1 MSIGEKNS
9 INYRIH
15 GTDSSKLPVV
25 LLHGLMG
32 FAGNWGKIWPKLN
45 DRRVL
50 VLDQRGHGKSFHA
63 PAGAYGP
70 DEYAADVY
78 RVLKDIGWE
87 KAHVVG
93 HSMGGR
99 VALRFASTY
108 PQICSSLTL
117 EDSGTESN
125 PTRIQW
131 IRNLLG
137 TIPTP
142 FSNRE
147 AAKKYFDDAF
157 KSDPMTGTFLHAN
170 LESKENG
177 QQDWRFFPN
186 GMIETVEKGRATD
199 ATDELKNL
207 SIPTLIV
214 RGSRSIEFPEDEA
227 KRMSNLRNTIE
238 LKTVDGAGHF
248 VHAEKPEEFAHFLLE
263 FLTKAESFD

>member
-1 MSIGEKNS
+1 MSIVQKNS

-63 PAGAYGP
+63 PSGGYGP
-70 DEYAADVY
+70 SNYASDVY
-78 RVLKDIGWE
+78 QVLEEIGWE
-87 KAHVVG
+87 RAHIVG

-99 VALRFASTY
+99 VALRFASTH
-108 PQICSSLTL
+108 PQMCSSLTL

-125 PTRIQW
+125 PNRILW

-137 TIPTP
+137 SIPTP
-142 FSNRE
+142 FSDRE
-147 AAKKYFDDAF
+147 TAKKYFDDAF
-157 KSDPMTGTFLHAN
+157 KDDPMTGTFLHAN

-177 QQDWRFFPN
+177 QQDWRFFPE

-199 ATDELKNL
+199 GTDELRNL
-207 SIPTLIV
+207 TIPTLLI
-214 RGSRSIEFPEDEA
+214 RGSRSVEFPEEEA
-227 KRMSNLRNTIE
+227 KRMCALRSSIE
-238 LKTVDGAGHF
+238 LKTIEGAGHF
-248 VHAEKPEEFAHFLLE
+248 VHAEKPDEFARFLLE
-263 FLTKAESFD
+263 FLTKVETSD